1 MNRTPSILFRSGEN
15 IRTHTETLL
24 FRKPHAAS
32 ETLPEGMV
40 NEGRGVYC
48 TPRPIRCISSCTRLS
63 EESAAHGCI
72 VFLAPLRIVKRLYIG
87 MYRVERWQEVERFH
101 TLGEQDENRIVSGQ
115 RCERIVVI
123 LIIHHH
129 DDRFRVTGLRPDD

>member
-1 MNRTPSILFRSGEN
+1 LSSATPPISTLSLPDALPIFLFRSGEN

-32 ETLPEGMV
+32 ETLPEVMV

-63 EESAAHGCI
+63 EQSAAHGCRSEEHTSE
-72 VFLAPLRIVKRLYIG
+72 VQSRFDLVCRL
-87 MYRVERWQEVERFH
+87 
-101 TLGEQDENRIVSGQ
+101 L
-115 RCERIVVI
+115 
-123 LIIHHH
+123 
-129 DDRFRVTGLRPDD
+129 